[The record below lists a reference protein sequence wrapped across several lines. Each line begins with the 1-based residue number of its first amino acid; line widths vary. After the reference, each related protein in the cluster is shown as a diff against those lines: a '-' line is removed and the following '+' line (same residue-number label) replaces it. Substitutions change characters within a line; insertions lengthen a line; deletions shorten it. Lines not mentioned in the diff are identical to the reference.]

1 MGIINNQIVTTYY
14 NLYRENEI
22 VFTKEILRSLK
33 LDPRQIYIK
42 CNGSQWPC
50 IINSCS
56 LQMVKII
63 IGTSGGAYKIV
74 SKKQVP
80 PVSIRF
86 GFLQEDNQ
94 SLAFF
99 VNGKVSTIE
108 PYMRSSELAVV
119 TINFSQIPPDDL
131 IIKIGTLI
139 SAKESFIHRKEER
152 ITLTESVQKKIA
164 LEKRESTI
172 SIESKNF
179 RCILWDISFSGAQ
192 VIFQGDESFSGKD
205 ALLKLNFIEPQET
218 IEVFATIVK
227 VTPIENKKGL
237 ASLSLKFNEETV
249 PLAYKL
255 RINDYLTYNRKHF
268 LDRETEEQKQ
278 TDGNTKEQ
286 KEDSSSELSKTQIQE
301 QQNSNNTN

>member
-14 NLYRENEI
+14 KLYRENEI

-131 IIKIGTLI
+131 IIKI
-139 SAKESFIHRKEER
+139 
-152 ITLTESVQKKIA
+152 
-164 LEKRESTI
+164 
-172 SIESKNF
+172 
-179 RCILWDISFSGAQ
+179 
-192 VIFQGDESFSGKD
+192 
-205 ALLKLNFIEPQET
+205 
-218 IEVFATIVK
+218 
-227 VTPIENKKGL
+227 
-237 ASLSLKFNEETV
+237 
-249 PLAYKL
+249 
-255 RINDYLTYNRKHF
+255 
-268 LDRETEEQKQ
+268 
-278 TDGNTKEQ
+278 
-286 KEDSSSELSKTQIQE
+286 
-301 QQNSNNTN
+301 